1 MNEIPLRQL
10 PSGLIIIETV
20 VYGTDNNNSRKIN
33 LALDTGASLTSIRS
47 KTLDNLKYD
56 ILDPKEIR
64 QFFTGNGTIEIG
76 CVELSMLQAFGHDF
90 RNILVGIFE
99 LPEDEYIDG
108 VIGQN
113 ILSHLDI
120 VINITKS
127 KILTRRIKTK
137 EIIITP

>member
-1 MNEIPLRQL
+1 
-10 PSGLIIIETV
+10 
-20 VYGTDNNNSRKIN
+20 
-33 LALDTGASLTSIRS
+33 
-47 KTLDNLKYD
+47 
-56 ILDPKEIR
+56 
-64 QFFTGNGTIEIG
+64 
-76 CVELSMLQAFGHDF
+76 MLQAFGHDF